1 MIVNYE
7 WAPLCWNHPLCVYQS
22 ELGADQERIWINLSF
37 HTSMKTPHSTCTL
50 SLNVQIQLCRKCEI
64 AKRIWRQ
71 TWKGIHY
78 GHFFTSAPF
87 NETSPL
93 TLFGSRGNLLRQK
106 FCIMNFLSGG
116 FSRFFPAFLSH
127 TRERW
132 KKKTG
137 FSLRN
142 MPWRKSKLTSESSW
156 EGLDCLR
163 SWADTF
169 SITAT
174 QNVVRWILYTLDI

>member
-7 WAPLCWNHPLCVYQS
+7 WVPLCWNHHLCVYQS
-22 ELGADQERIWINLSF
+22 ELGADQERISVF
-37 HTSMKTPHSTCTL
+37 TSQWKPL
-50 SLNVQIQLCRKCEI
+50 IQLALCLWMYKYNCAGECEI

-93 TLFGSRGNLLRQK
+93 TLFGSWWNLPRQK

-116 FSRFFPAFLSH
+116 FLKKIPEFLSH
-127 TRERW
+127 TRGEKRKEDFHW
-132 KKKTG
+132 EICHEEKANSPRRAPGMVWTASEVELTPSA
-137 FSLRN
+137 SLQ
-142 MPWRKSKLTSESSW
+142 
-156 EGLDCLR
+156 
-163 SWADTF
+163 
-169 SITAT
+169 

>member
-1 MIVNYE
+1 MNGRHSAEITLFVFIRVN
-7 WAPLCWNHPLCVYQS
+7 WGQTKKGSAKISVFTLQWKPL
-22 ELGADQERIWINLSF
+22 
-37 HTSMKTPHSTCTL
+37 
-50 SLNVQIQLCRKCEI
+50 IQLALCLWMYKYNCAGECEI

-116 FSRFFPAFLSH
+116 FSRFFPKFLSH
-127 TRERW
+127 KRGDICPEEKANSPRRAPGMVWTASEVELTPSASLQHKMW
-132 KKKTG
+132 SDG
-137 FSLRN
+137 F
-142 MPWRKSKLTSESSW
+142 
-156 EGLDCLR
+156 
-163 SWADTF
+163 
-169 SITAT
+169 
-174 QNVVRWILYTLDI
+174 YTL

>member
-1 MIVNYE
+1 MNGRHSAEIILFVFIRVN
-7 WAPLCWNHPLCVYQS
+7 WGQTKKGSAKISVFTLQWKPL
-22 ELGADQERIWINLSF
+22 
-37 HTSMKTPHSTCTL
+37 
-50 SLNVQIQLCRKCEI
+50 IQLALCLWMYKYNCAGECEI

-132 KKKTG
+132 KKKTR

-142 MPWRKSKLTSESSW
+142 MRWRKSKFTSESSW

-174 QNVVRWILYTLDI
+174 KGGHMDFIHFRY